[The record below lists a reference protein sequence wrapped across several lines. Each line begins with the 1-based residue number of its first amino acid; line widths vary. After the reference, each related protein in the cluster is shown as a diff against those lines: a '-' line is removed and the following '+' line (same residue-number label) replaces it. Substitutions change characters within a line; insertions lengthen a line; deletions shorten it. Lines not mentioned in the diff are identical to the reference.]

1 LPTPTGQ
8 PEAVAQAKAALQAL
22 VPITRVISIPFKLH
36 GHIIGAG
43 GRGIR
48 EIIDECDINV
58 KYGNA
63 W

>member
-1 LPTPTGQ
+1 
-8 PEAVAQAKAALQAL
+8 VAQAKAALQAL